1 MKDILRTLY
10 YEYIYIYIYI
20 YIYYIYNTEDIRK
33 FFSE

>member
-20 YIYYIYNTEDIRK
+20 IYIYNTEDIRK

>member
-10 YEYIYIYIYI
+10 YEYIYIYI